1 MATKT
6 PTRRDFNTALA
17 LLLGSATGSSFAQA
31 ATLKV
36 VVGLP
41 PGGSGD
47 LIARVIAEEFTK
59 ATGQS
64 AVVENRPG
72 AGTNIASDFVS
83 RAAPDGNT
91 ILVSGNTGHG
101 INPWLYKKLNWD
113 PIKDFTPITKV
124 STMPMV
130 IAVTP
135 GRQIRSLNELITKV
149 KSEPGKWS
157 FASPG
162 IGTPQH
168 LAGVQLAR
176 TMGMD
181 LEHIPFQGGAPAL
194 AGVLS
199 GEVPVLIG
207 SSPVVLPQV
216 RAGKL
221 VPLSLISRS
230 PSKLI
235 PGVPGMAAAG
245 IQDIDLD
252 GYWGI
257 WGPGNMRPEVT
268 RRLFDVITK
277 ILLMP
282 HVVERFA
289 RDAMLVEVSN
299 SPEEFNAFYRKD
311 LAMWGPVVK
320 ASGAVNN

>member
-1 MATKT
+1 
-6 PTRRDFNTALA
+6 
-17 LLLGSATGSSFAQA
+17 
-31 ATLKV
+31 
-36 VVGLP
+36 
-41 PGGSGD
+41 
-47 LIARVIAEEFTK
+47 
-59 ATGQS
+59 
-64 AVVENRPG
+64 
-72 AGTNIASDFVS
+72 
-83 RAAPDGNT
+83 
-91 ILVSGNTGHG
+91 
-101 INPWLYKKLNWD
+101 
-113 PIKDFTPITKV
+113 
-124 STMPMV
+124 
-130 IAVTP
+130 
-135 GRQIRSLNELITKV
+135 
-149 KSEPGKWS
+149 
-157 FASPG
+157 
-162 IGTPQH
+162 
-168 LAGVQLAR
+168 
-176 TMGMD
+176 MGMD

>member
-1 MATKT
+1 MKIS
-6 PTRRDFNTALA
+6 RYFSRSLVA
-17 LLLGSATGSSFAQA
+17 LLLAGTAVCSFAQST
-31 ATLKV
+31 TLRI

-47 LIARVIAEEFTK
+47 LIARIIAEEFTK
-59 ATGQS
+59 LTGQN
-64 AVVENRPG
+64 AIVENKPG
-72 AGTNIASDFVS
+72 AGTNIASEYVS

-101 INPWLYKKLNWD
+101 INPWLYKKLSWD
-113 PIKDFTPITKV
+113 AIKDFTPITKV

-135 GRQIRSLNELITKV
+135 SRQIRTLSELISRV

-168 LAGVQLAR
+168 LAGSQLSR
-176 TMGMD
+176 LMGID
-181 LEHIPFQGGAPAL
+181 LQHIPFQGGAPAL

-199 GEVPVLIG
+199 GDVQVLIG

-221 VPLSLISRS
+221 IPLSLISRS
-230 PSKLI
+230 PSNLI
-235 PGVPGMAAAG
+235 PGVPGMAANG
-245 IQDIDLD
+245 IQDIDMD

-257 WGPGNMRPEVT
+257 WGPANMRPEIT
-268 RRLFDVITK
+268 SRLFGAITK
-277 ILLMP
+277 ILQMP
-282 HVVERFA
+282 HVTERFA
-289 RDAMLVEVSN
+289 RDAMLTEVSS
-299 SPEEFNAFYRKD
+299 SPEEFSLFVRKD

-320 ASGAVNN
+320 DSGAINN